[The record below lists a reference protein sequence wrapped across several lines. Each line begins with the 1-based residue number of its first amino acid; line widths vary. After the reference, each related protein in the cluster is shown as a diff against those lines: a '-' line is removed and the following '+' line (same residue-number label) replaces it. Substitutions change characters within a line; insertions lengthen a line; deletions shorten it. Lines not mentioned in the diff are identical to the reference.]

1 MIFIVLKNRN
11 LLNVIKSIYDWVI
24 KYKVYHLV
32 FWFVYHF
39 TWWIVFKGGFIK
51 VFDQISQPSIFVSF
65 ISFIIFQA
73 IGVYFCLYYLIPRY
87 LEKSRYLSY
96 IILVIITILTMAILT
111 LIPNI
116 IEYYFYTERQVSLS
130 ELYKVFKKST
140 LPSSIGSMT
149 LGMSIKLTKNWLSSQ
164 KQQQRLE
171 KEKLET
177 ELKFLKSQFNPHF
190 LFNTINSIFVLINKN
205 TVMATESLAKFSDLL
220 RYQLYEC
227 NEHQILLDKELS
239 YLRSFIELEELR
251 QNDNFIITAD
261 LPLTSSGNLSI
272 APFLLMP
279 FIENAFK
286 HVSQHNNKPNQ
297 IDIKIHLM
305 DNQLVFK
312 ISNTV
317 TQNEKTSRDAVTYG
331 GLGLKNVKRRLEL
344 LYPNNHKLELNQRD
358 DKYIVDLTLNLE
370 ANISP
375 QLKPYVL

>member
-1 MIFIVLKNRN
+1 MNA
-11 LLNVIKSIYDWVI
+11 IKSIYDWVI
-24 KYKVYHLV
+24 KYKIYHLV
-32 FWFVYHF
+32 FWFAYHF

-51 VFDQISQPSIFVSF
+51 VFDQISQPSVF
-65 ISFIIFQA
+65 ISFFSYIIFQA
-73 IGVYFCLYYLIPRY
+73 IGVYFCLYFLIPRY
-87 LEKSRYLSY
+87 LEKSKYLKY
-96 IILVIITILTMAILT
+96 IALVIITIFAMAILI
-111 LIPNI
+111 LIPSIFWDLFFPVKQKNPGG
-116 IEYYFYTERQVSLS
+116 
-130 ELYKVFKKST
+130 LYSFFLHNT

-164 KQQQRLE
+164 KKQQVLE

-251 QNDNFIITAD
+251 QNDNFVITAD
-261 LPLTSSGNLSI
+261 LPNTSSGNLAV

-286 HVSQHNNKPNQ
+286 HISQHNNKPNR
-297 IDIKIHLM
+297 IEIKVRLE
-305 DNQLVFK
+305 DNQFMFK

-317 TQNEKTSRDAVTYG
+317 AQNEKTSRDAVTYG

-344 LYPNNHKLELNQRD
+344 LYPNNYTLELNQEN
-358 DKYIVDLTLNLE
+358 DKYIVVLKLNLE
-370 ANISP
+370 EHISP
-375 QLKPYVL
+375 QLKPYQL

>member
-1 MIFIVLKNRN
+1 MIFIGLKNRK
-11 LLNVIKSIYDWVI
+11 LLNAIKSIYDWVI
-24 KYKVYHLV
+24 KYKIYHLV
-32 FWFVYHF
+32 FWFAYHF

-51 VFDQISQPSIFVSF
+51 VFDQISQPSVFIWFFSFV
-65 ISFIIFQA
+65 IFQA
-73 IGVYFCLYYLIPRY
+73 IGVYFCLYFLIPKY
-87 LEKSRYLSY
+87 LEKSKYLKY
-96 IILVIITILTMAILT
+96 IVLVIITIITMAILILT
-111 LIPNI
+111 PNI
-116 IEYYFYTERQVSLS
+116 MGYYFFPELQISLS
-130 ELYKVFKKST
+130 GLYKIFLQNT

-149 LGMSIKLTKNWLSSQ
+149 LGMSIKLSKNWLSSQ
-164 KQQQRLE
+164 KQQRVLE

-251 QNDNFIITAD
+251 QNDNFVITAD
-261 LPLTSSGNLSI
+261 LPNSSSGNLAV

-286 HVSQHNNKPNQ
+286 HISQHNNKPNR
-297 IDIKIHLM
+297 IEIKVRLV
-305 DNQLVFK
+305 DNQFMFK

-317 TQNEKTSRDAVTYG
+317 AQNEKISRDAVTYG

-344 LYPNNHKLELNQRD
+344 LYPNNYTLELNQEN
-358 DKYIVDLTLNLE
+358 DKYIVVLKLNLE
-370 ANISP
+370 EHISP
-375 QLKPYVL
+375 QLKPYQL